1 MIETEYEKTMA
12 EAQLNS
18 WNLIGL
24 GSRVRRP
31 NPNPNRRSEPCLS
44 KLKANGGIWMVKG
57 IFEIQD
63 AKDFGWGEV
72 L

>member
-44 KLKANGGIWMVKG
+44 KLKANGGI
-57 IFEIQD
+57 
-63 AKDFGWGEV
+63 
-72 L
+72 